1 MSEPCRAEAGRGS
14 GLGIIFDS
22 TTGQARAGKAGTM
35 TETPP
40 NHAAQLPDVTLTA
53 AGSEREV
60 NLRNIGVPAILI
72 FHGQDTGDAA
82 LEVNKAVRKWY
93 PGVDEVFIAS
103 VIDLRSF
110 PRMFH
115 SMVQPALEKAY
126 FNAASRIPTDADPA
140 DLVVLLPDWEGIVH
154 DTVGVKGSTEQ
165 GVLVVV
171 DRKARIVCLDQSD
184 NLAEAALTALAGL
197 NGA

>member
-1 MSEPCRAEAGRGS
+1 
-14 GLGIIFDS
+14 LGIIFDS

-82 LEVNKAVRKWY
+82 LEVNKAVRKRY

-110 PRMFH
+110 PRMFR